1 MAASGQ
7 SERRVVITGIGMVTP
22 VGIGRERTWA
32 ALLNGENGIGPVTL
46 CDTTDLASRVAGEV
60 TDFDPLDFIDRKQAR
75 RMDRFTQLALAASGE
90 AIDHAGIDIDAR
102 ADEIGCI
109 IGCGI
114 GGIQTLEEQFKVLFE
129 RGPSRISPFL
139 VPSFISDMAA
149 GQVSIRYG
157 ARGPSYNT
165 VSACASGA
173 DAIGTSFEVIK
184 RGDAVAMITGG
195 AEAGVSRMGLASFH
209 ASRAL
214 STGFNDDPDRAT
226 RPFDVDRD
234 GFVLAEGA
242 ATLIIEDLEY
252 AQERG
257 AEVIAELIAYGQSAD
272 AFHVTQPSENGEGA
286 ARAMQIA
293 LGHAEIAASDIDYVN
308 AHGTS
313 TQLNDKFETMSM
325 KTVFGESALSMP
337 ISATKSMVGH
347 TLGAC
352 GAIEGAVT
360 ALSLRDQRIHMTRN
374 LDNPDPDCDLDY
386 VPEGARD
393 LDLTYAMSNSLG
405 FGGHNTSLIFRRFDG

>member
-226 RPFDVDRD
+226 RPFDIDRD

-257 AEVIAELIAYGQSAD
+257 AEVIAELISYGQSAD

-293 LGHAEIAASDIDYVN
+293 LGHAQITANEIDYVN